1 MWPRTFW
8 EWVLVVFVSATA
20 AAFILVPA
28 YAMIVIAIY
37 GY

>member
-8 EWVLVVFVSATA
+8 EWVLVIFVLGSAAVFV
-20 AAFILVPA
+20 LVPL
-28 YAMIVIAIY
+28 YAMSFIAIH